1 MNKLILTLLFLMVS
15 NSAWATTWYVRSD
28 GGTYATQC
36 TGTTNA
42 AYTSGINQPCA
53 VKSIY
58 EIHPHYTSPSTT
70 SGTERI
76 VGGDT
81 VIFSKPSDVFPIG
94 ANRTTT
100 PSGCT
105 SSAPYDCNLVPFP
118 DGTSGAYT
126 KIYGYGHDTG
136 CSASTKVQLY
146 GDQGPKKI
154 FDTANT
160 DYIEYKCLEIT
171 DHSSCGFRTGGNR
184 CSESYPADVGTYA
197 RDGFSGQGG
206 SNQIYRYID
215 VHGLSL
221 RAFNIGGI
229 TNITFDHV
237 NMDGNH
243 YGGLDGDT
251 TPISGGTTLVDGTIT
266 LSYVNVRFNGCAE
279 TYPRSSSFSNTDYSD
294 CTDQNDSGY
303 GDGFGFKLVDGTFL
317 MDNSFFGWNS
327 SDGLDLLYQ
336 AFDVVK
342 IDKSRFE
349 GNIGNQWK
357 ILTTTFEMTNSI
369 TIANCN
375 YLSLTSKIYN
385 TGTFNVCRASGSA
398 VIVPMQGGTYKWYNN
413 TIHSATHSS
422 GSAAIESANTTS
434 TANGTETYTAKNN
447 IYVSPNAT
455 WTLYYNGLSGSA
467 ATAWSNFSTTNSII
481 YNFQSNPCPSGTG
494 NQCNTD
500 PKFVS
505 SVTAS
510 SGNNLASVYLQSI
523 SPAKGTG
530 ASGITFWNSSSD
542 YNSYAQNS
550 PVDMGALQYG
560 STPTS
565 AVCGNGT
572 TEGSE
577 QCDDSNTNN
586 GDGCS
591 STCQNETPLV
601 ITPFK
606 GSIGGGLLKISGG
619 NLIIN

>member
-1 MNKLILTLLFLMVS
+1 MHLLLKTILVFFIITG
-15 NSAWATTWYVRSD
+15 NAWATTWYVRSD

-42 AYTSGINQPCA
+42 AYTSGVNQPCA

-58 EIHPHYTSPSTT
+58 EIQQW
-70 SGTERI
+70 SGDSSDTRGTQRI

-94 ANRTTT
+94 ANRSVT
-100 PSGCT
+100 PTGC
-105 SSAPYDCNLVPFP
+105 SSSYPYGCVLKPFP
-118 DGTSGAYT
+118 DGTAGAYT

-136 CSASTKVQLY
+136 CSVSTRVQLY
-146 GDQGPKKI
+146 GDQGPAHI
-154 FDTANT
+154 ISTTNT
-160 DYIEYKCLEIT
+160 DYIEFKCLEIT
-171 DHSSCGFRTGGNR
+171 DHSSCGFRTGGSQ
-184 CSESYPADVGTYA
+184 CSEAYPADVGAYA
-197 RDGFSGQGG
+197 RDGFRGNGG

-221 RAFNIGGI
+221 RAFNVAGVTTMILD
-229 TNITFDHV
+229 NV

-243 YGGLDGDT
+243 YGGWDGDT
-251 TPISGGTTLVDGTIT
+251 TPFSAGSTIVSGVTSSNVK
-266 LSYVNVRFNGCAE
+266 VRFNGCAE
-279 TYPRSSSFSNTDYSD
+279 AYPRSSTFSASDYTD
-294 CTDQNDSGY
+294 CTDQNASGY
-303 GDGFGFKLVDGTFL
+303 GDGWGFKLVGGIWL
-317 MDNSFFGWNS
+317 IDNSEWSFNS
-327 SDGLDLLYQ
+327 SDGLDMLYQ
-336 AFDVVK
+336 AAATVK

-349 GNIGNQWK
+349 GNVGNQWK
-357 ILTTTFEMTNSI
+357 ILTTTFEMTNSV
-369 TIANCN
+369 TISTCN
-375 YLSLTSKIYN
+375 YLSLTGKIYN
-385 TGTFNVCRASGSA
+385 TGTFVSCRANGGP
-398 VIVPMQGGTYKWYNN
+398 VIVPMAGGTYKWTND
-413 TIHSATHSS
+413 TIYSASHSGGSS
-422 GSAAIESANTTS
+422 AIESANTTS

-467 ATAWSNFSTTNSII
+467 STAWSNLATSNSLI

-494 NQCNTD
+494 NLCNTD
-500 PKFVS
+500 PKWVGTISNS
-505 SVTAS
+505 SS
-510 SGNNLASVYLQSI
+510 NNLASVYLQSI

-530 ASGITFWNSSSD
+530 ASGVTFWNSSTD

-606 GSIGGGLLKISGG
+606 GSIGVGLLKIDGG